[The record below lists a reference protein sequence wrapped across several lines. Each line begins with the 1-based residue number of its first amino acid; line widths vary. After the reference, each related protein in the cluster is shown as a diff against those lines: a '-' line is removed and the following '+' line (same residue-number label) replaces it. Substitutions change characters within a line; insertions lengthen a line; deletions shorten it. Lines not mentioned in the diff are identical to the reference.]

1 MYEKD
6 GHRYFVVDGH
16 IHFWDG
22 RPSNQANRYGEG
34 FINCFY
40 DYHRNLSPE
49 SEVWT
54 LEEFWQQSEE

>member
-6 GHRYFVVDGH
+6 GQKYFVIDGH
-16 IHFWDG
+16 IHFWDA

-40 DYHRNLSPE
+40 DYHRNL
-49 SEVWT
+49 
-54 LEEFWQQSEE
+54 